1 MSDDKNIHIGQH
13 GIYAVEED
21 FGIKILKN
29 GTWLHQGRPIKRLPL
44 VKLFATV
51 LKIDENGDYWLQTPV
66 ERGRIDVEDKPF
78 VAVDMRIKPAEN
90 GETLHFRTNLDEW
103 VAVDGQ
109 HPLLFDD
116 TPYVMVRNGLAARL
130 NRAVYYALM
139 ERAQPAADDPQTYGV
154 WSGGVFFPVARLP
167 NSDIKEE
174 QNKKE

>member
-1 MSDDKNIHIGQH
+1 MSDDKNIHIGRH

-29 GTWLHQGRPIKRLPL
+29 GTWLHQERPIKRQSL

-66 ERGRIDVEDKPF
+66 ERGRIEVEDKPF
-78 VAVDMRIKPAEN
+78 VVVDMQIKPAEN
-90 GETLHFRTNLDEW
+90 GETLHFRTNLDAW
-103 VAVDGQ
+103 VAVDSA

-130 NRAVYYALM
+130 SRAVYYALM
-139 ERAQPAADDPQTYGV
+139 DRAEPAADDPQTYGV
-154 WSGGVFFPVARLP
+154 WSAGIFFPVARLP

-174 QNKKE
+174 QKNKE